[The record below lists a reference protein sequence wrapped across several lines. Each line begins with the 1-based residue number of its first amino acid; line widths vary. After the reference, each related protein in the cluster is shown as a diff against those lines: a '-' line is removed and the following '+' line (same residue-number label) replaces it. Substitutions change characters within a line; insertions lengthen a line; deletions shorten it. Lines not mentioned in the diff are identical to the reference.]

1 MIGTGVRPFAD
12 KQVYAF
18 VDLATTLHA
27 AVDENSHFKEY
38 AMLFQKLGFP
48 SYISPSARDLI
59 QGLLDVDDVTRLG
72 AGKDGVKAIKRHPFF
87 ASKPEQE

>member
-1 MIGTGVRPFAD
+1 MRPFAD

-38 AMLFQKLGFP
+38 AMLFQKLSFP
-48 SYISPSARDLI
+48 SYVSPSARDLI
-59 QGLLDVDDVTRLG
+59 QALLDVDDVTRLG

-87 ASKPEQE
+87 ASEF